1 VHDLEEIAAYIHR
14 DSPAAARAFRD
25 RVRKAGAKLDRFP
38 ERGRIVPELRDLGVT
53 VWRELI
59 LRPYR
64 MMYRIEGSTVVVDLV
79 IDARRDV
86 VDVLFARLLR
96 IG

>member
-1 VHDLEEIAAYIHR
+1 
-14 DSPAAARAFRD
+14 
-25 RVRKAGAKLDRFP
+25 LDRFP
-38 ERGRIVPELRDLGVT
+38 ERARVVPELRELGVT

-64 MMYRIEGSTVVVDLV
+64 IMYRIEGSTVIVDLV

-86 VDVLFARLLR
+86 IDVLFARLLR